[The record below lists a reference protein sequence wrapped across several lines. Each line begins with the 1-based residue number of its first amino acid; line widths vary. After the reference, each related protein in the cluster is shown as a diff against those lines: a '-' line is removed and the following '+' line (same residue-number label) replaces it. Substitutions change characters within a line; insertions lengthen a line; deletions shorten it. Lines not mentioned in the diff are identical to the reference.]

1 MNEKEGRTSWTYL
14 RKHNLHSIFYAH
26 TYACKLW
33 VESRD
38 GSERV
43 AATEKGEELSKSSSV
58 FFLHSVSRPTPDANI
73 FTYTWKEGLT
83 VMNSYSHIVTTT
95 AWYIGGA
102 NVSYF
107 LAAFSHSLVQLK
119 NKCNRHFLALQ
130 AFSFYVVLFC
140 LWIFFVLKSKKT
152 KTSTLMT

>member
-1 MNEKEGRTSWTYL
+1 MRKRIGHREPIYANIICTIFLRTHVRIQTMSGKQGWM
-14 RKHNLHSIFYAH
+14 RKSGSNRERRGAFKIFFF
-26 TYACKLW
+26 
-33 VESRD
+33 
-38 GSERV
+38 
-43 AATEKGEELSKSSSV
+43 

-95 AWYIGGA
+95 AWYIEGA
-102 NVSYF
+102 NVSYL
-107 LAAFSHSLVQLK
+107 LAAFSHPLVQLK
-119 NKCNRHFLALQ
+119 YKCNRHFLALQ

-140 LWIFFVLKSKKT
+140 LWIFFVLKSKKI